1 MFFRS
6 SALLWIAAASLFLSG
21 CATKVQS
28 PVSFTPAALKSGN
41 QRVGVAMTQLPKA
54 EMHVNGASCLLCII
68 TANAANSGL
77 NKHAATL
84 TLEDL
89 PGLKD
94 KAAAALR
101 QKGVNAVIIN
111 DPLDLKALMD
121 ASSSAPNAANKD
133 FAPLKQK
140 YGVDSLLVLDLHS
153 VGFVRNYSGYIPTT
167 DPKALVRGTGYLVN
181 LTTNTYEWYLPV
193 YVARSAEGQWDEPT
207 AFPGLTNAYYQAL
220 EIGKDEFLRPL
231 AN

>member
-6 SALLWIAAASLFLSG
+6 SAILWVAAALFLSG

-28 PVSFTPAALKSGN
+28 PVGFTPAALKSGK
-41 QRVGVAMTQLPKA
+41 QRVGVAMTPLPKA
-54 EMHVNGASCLLCII
+54 AVHVNGNICLLCLI
-68 TANAANSGL
+68 TANAANSSL
-77 NKHAATL
+77 NTHAATL
-84 TLEDL
+84 TLEDF

-101 QKGVNAVIIN
+101 EKGVDAIVISE
-111 DPLDLKALMD
+111 PLDVTALVD
-121 ASSSAPNAANKD
+121 ASSGSRNAASKD

-140 YGVDSLLVLDLHS
+140 YGVDSLLVLDVHS
-153 VGFVRNYSGYIPTT
+153 VGFVRNYSGYIASG
-167 DPKALVRGTGYLVN
+167 DPRALVRGTGYMVN

-193 YVARSAEGQWDEPT
+193 YVAKSAEGKWDEPT

-220 EIGKDEFLRPL
+220 ELGKDNFLRPL

>member
-1 MFFRS
+1 MSFRS
-6 SALLWIAAASLFLSG
+6 SAILWVAAAVFLSG

-28 PVSFTPAALKSGN
+28 PVGFTAAPLKSGK
-41 QRVGVAMTQLPKA
+41 QRVGVTMTALPKA
-54 EMHVNGASCLLCII
+54 EMHINGAGCLLCIM
-68 TANAANSGL
+68 TATAANSGL

-84 TLEDL
+84 ALEDL

-101 QKGVNAVIIN
+101 QKGVDAVVIN
-111 DPLDLKALMD
+111 EPLDLKALLD
-121 ASSSAPNAANKD
+121 TTSSSPNAASKN

-140 YGVDSLLVLDLHS
+140 YGVDSLLVIDIHS
-153 VGFVRNYSGYIPTT
+153 VGFVRNYSGYIASG
-167 DPKALVRGTGYLVN
+167 DPRALVRGTGYMVN
-181 LTTNTYEWYLPV
+181 LTTNSYEWYLPV
-193 YVARSAEGQWDEPT
+193 YVAKSAEGKWDEPT

-220 EIGKDEFLRPL
+220 ELGKDEFLRPL